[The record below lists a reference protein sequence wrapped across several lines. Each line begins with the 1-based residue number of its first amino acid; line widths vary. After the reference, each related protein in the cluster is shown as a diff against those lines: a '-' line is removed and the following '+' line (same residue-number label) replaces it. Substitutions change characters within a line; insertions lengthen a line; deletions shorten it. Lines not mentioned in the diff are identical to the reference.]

1 MGAEWKRFAK
11 LLQPGRFTQS
21 LHKHV
26 GSASRK
32 LAPKL
37 AKAMRLRIRQATT
50 AKNAALTIAVKRS
63 SKPLVDFGDLFKA
76 VTARRMAWDLV
87 FAGVLRTAAG
97 FNIAVTLHEGHAV
110 PVTPKMRGLFL
121 VLAQASRAKAEG
133 YQMPKLI
140 GRAAELFARFQ
151 SWYPLR
157 PSTRMIKIPPR
168 PFARETV
175 DDPKVRKMVVDD
187 WSDAVQRALAE

>member
-1 MGAEWKRFAK
+1 MR
-11 LLQPGRFTQS
+11 R
-21 LHKHV
+21 HV
-26 GSASRK
+26 GDASRK

-37 AKAMRLRIRQATT
+37 AKAMRRRIRQATT

-63 SKPLVDFGDLFKA
+63 SKPLIDFADLFKA

-97 FNIAVTLHEGHAV
+97 FNVAVTLHEGHAV
-110 PVTPKMRGLFL
+110 PVSPKMRGLFL

-133 YQMPKLI
+133 HQLPQLT

-151 SWYPLR
+151 SWHPLR
-157 PSTRMIKIPPR
+157 PSTRMIKIPAR
-168 PFARETV
+168 PFARETAE
-175 DDPKVRKMVVDD
+175 DPKVRKMVVDA
-187 WSDAVQRALAE
+187 WSAAMQRALAE